1 MTRRREGPGLGDIF
15 SSWINQGENLPITPA
30 QIQKVL
36 GRGQIKDIAKQTGL
50 SRGDTADALSQRFPQ
65 IVDKLTPRGTIEPE
79 SLMGDGLDT
88 LKKIFG

>member
-1 MTRRREGPGLGDIF
+1 MDQPGGEPAHHARPASEG
-15 SSWINQGENLPITPA
+15 
-30 QIQKVL
+30 L

-88 LKKIFG
+88 LKKIFD